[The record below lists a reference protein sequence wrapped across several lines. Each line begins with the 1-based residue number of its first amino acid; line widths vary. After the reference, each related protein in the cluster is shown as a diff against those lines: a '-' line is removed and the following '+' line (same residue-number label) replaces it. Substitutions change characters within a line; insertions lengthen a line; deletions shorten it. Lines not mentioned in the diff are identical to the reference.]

1 MTKNEKLATILN
13 PIAWETVSRNLLTK
27 MIAEFMYEDILS
39 PTLLEKKEGRNRYVL
54 PFTNGIRYHYE
65 AKERGVFDSYRVFS
79 DTIQREE
86 DGTLAPASNPIRF
99 LLDMQGSVPMSPET
113 TAHLIREYHN
123 TLIADAHILLKK
135 QSSTVDVTD
144 LDYAELEGEMDG
156 HPWIT
161 YNKGRI
167 GFNYDDYLNYAPENQ
182 QRVQISWI
190 ALHRERTDLHTVQ
203 SVDFDTLLRQ
213 ELSDSTMERFNQ
225 RLQAENGSRQDYLF
239 MPIHEWQWKQMIVPL
254 FAEDLATRKI
264 IYLGQ
269 GDDWYLPQQ
278 SVRTFVNVS
287 HKEKHHVK
295 LPMSILNTLVYR
307 GLPGERTV
315 LAPKITDY
323 IKGIYEQDA
332 FLKEECRV
340 VLPGEIASL
349 NYDHPYFT
357 DLPGVPYHYLEM
369 LGAIWRESVYT
380 YLDEGEKPIT
390 LAALL
395 HVDHNNTPLV
405 SKLIARSG
413 LSVEEWVQ
421 RLTEVILPPLLRFLY
436 RYGVV
441 FSPHGQ
447 NTILILKDS
456 IPHRLAIKD
465 FVDDVNVSDQPLP
478 ELADIPADLKKVL
491 RSEPPEG
498 LCQFI
503 FTGLFICHFRYLSD
517 LLNEHEGLS
526 EITFWSQVRKT
537 ILRYQEEFPEES
549 ERFQLFDLLQ
559 PLFTKLCLN
568 RNRML
573 DYGYGDD
580 GDRPHAS
587 EHGTVTNILAEVAH
601 IPQT

>member
-1 MTKNEKLATILN
+1 MKNQELSTILN
-13 PIAWETVSRNLLTK
+13 PAAWETVSRQLLTK
-27 MIAEFMYEDILS
+27 MLEEFMYEEIIFPKLIEAKGDSNLYS
-39 PTLLEKKEGRNRYVL
+39 LELK
-54 PFTNGIRYHYE
+54 NGIRYTYK
-65 AKERGVFDSYRVFS
+65 AKERGIFDSYRVFS

-86 DGTLAPASNPIRF
+86 KGTLSPATNPIRF
-99 LLDMQGSVPMSPET
+99 LLDMQGTVPMSSET

-123 TLIADAHILLKK
+123 TLIADAHILEKK
-135 QSSTVDVTD
+135 RTTTIDAVDR
-144 LDYAELEGEMDG
+144 DYAELEGEMDG

-167 GFNYDDYLNYAPENQ
+167 GFSYDDYLKYAPENQ
-182 QRVQISWI
+182 QAIQISWI
-190 ALHRERTDLHTVQ
+190 AIHQEHTDLHTIQ
-203 SVDFDTLLRQ
+203 SVDFDTLIRQ
-213 ELSDSTMERFNQ
+213 ELGDNMVEGFNK
-225 RLQAENGSRQDYLF
+225 RLQGENVDPGDYLF
-239 MPIHEWQWKQMIVPL
+239 MPIHEWQWTQILVPL
-254 FAEDLATRKI
+254 FAEEIATRNI
-264 IYLGQ
+264 IPLGQ
-269 GDDWYLPQQ
+269 SDDWYLPQQ

-287 HKEKHHVK
+287 NKEKHHVK

-315 LAPKITDY
+315 LAPKITEY
-323 IKGIYEQDA
+323 IKGIYAKDD
-332 FLKEECRV
+332 FLRDECRV

-369 LGAIWRESVYT
+369 LGAIWRESVHT

-395 HVDHNNTPLV
+395 HIDYNGKPLV
-405 SKLIARSG
+405 SKLIERSG
-413 LSVEEWVQ
+413 LPAEEWVK
-421 RLTEVILPPLLRFLY
+421 RLNDVILPPLLRFLY

-456 IPHRLAIKD
+456 IPHRLAVKD

-478 ELADIPADLKKVL
+478 ELANIPADLKEVL

-503 FTGLFICHFRYLSD
+503 FTGLFICHFRYLSGI
-517 LLNEHEGLS
+517 LEEHEGLA
-526 EITFWSQVRKT
+526 ETTFWSQVRKT
-537 ILRYQEEFPEES
+537 ILDYQARFPEEK
-549 ERFQLFDLLQ
+549 ERFELFDLLQ
-559 PLFTKLCLN
+559 DQFTKLCLN

-573 DYGYGDD
+573 DYGYGND

-587 EHGTVTNILAEVAH
+587 EHGTVNNILAQVGQAS
-601 IPQT
+601 QV